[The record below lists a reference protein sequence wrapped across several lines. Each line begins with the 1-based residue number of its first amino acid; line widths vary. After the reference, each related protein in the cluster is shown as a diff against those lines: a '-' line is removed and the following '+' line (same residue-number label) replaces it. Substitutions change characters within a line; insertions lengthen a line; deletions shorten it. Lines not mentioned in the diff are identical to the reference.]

1 MFHVIAIFNDGHEEK
16 QGNFR
21 DLEYAEARAAG
32 LKTHYPGAIVDCR
45 IEATGKDKNM
55 KKVEEEV

>member
-32 LKTHYPGAIVDCR
+32 LKKHYPRAIVDCR
-45 IEATGKDKNM
+45 IEATGKDK
-55 KKVEEEV
+55 KED